1 MAMVELG
8 SKSSSRL
15 SSPEV
20 AEKLFTSK
28 EEDGMRG
35 ETRVVTE

>member
-1 MAMVELG
+1 MVELG
-8 SKSSSRL
+8 SRSSSRL

-20 AEKLFTSK
+20 AEKLFTSNDDEGIK
-28 EEDGMRG
+28 G